1 MHDSKK
7 SSSVANMGVKFSA
20 SINVRKQWLD
30 IGKSK
35 KTRESIRVTE
45 NHQHKILTQ
54 KASTTIK
61 SKANKHQHQN
71 NKQKINKY

>member
-7 SSSVANMGVKFSA
+7 SASVANMGVKFSA

-35 KTRESIRVTE
+35 KNTRKYQGNR
-45 NHQHKILTQ
+45 
-54 KASTTIK
+54 K
-61 SKANKHQHQN
+61 SPA
-71 NKQKINKY
+71 

>member
-1 MHDSKK
+1 MHHNNKRK
-7 SSSVANMGVKFSA
+7 SVANKGVKISA